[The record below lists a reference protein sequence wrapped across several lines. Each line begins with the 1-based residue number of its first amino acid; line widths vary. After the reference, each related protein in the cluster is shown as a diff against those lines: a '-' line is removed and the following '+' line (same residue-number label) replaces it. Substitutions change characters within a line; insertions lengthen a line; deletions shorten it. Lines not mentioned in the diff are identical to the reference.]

1 MHKVLTALLLAIAC
15 TATFAQ
21 QAEGEI
27 RKVDRSARKI
37 TLKHGEI
44 KSIDMP
50 PMTMVYGVRD
60 AKLLEGLKPGD
71 KVLFDAEKAGADY
84 VITTIEVRK

>member
-1 MHKVLTALLLAIAC
+1 MKRLAILIA
-15 TATFAQ
+15 ALAASSALAQ

-27 RKVDRSARKI
+27 RKIDRGARKI

-44 KSIDMP
+44 KAIDMP

-60 AKLLEGLKPGD
+60 AKLLENLKPGD
-71 KVLFDAEKAGADY
+71 RVLFDAEKAGADY